1 MLFLYTI
8 SLLGLLFLIINTA
21 LFFTNRKV
29 KDKVSKVFLW
39 YLASLTV
46 IEVICH
52 IVGMSETNSNFYVS
66 HFYFFFQFTF
76 LSYFF
81 YTQISSRRIKKI
93 IVLIYIIQFIILSYT
108 YYNEPQLFWRFNTFE
123 IISTSLILIIYT
135 LIFLLR
141 NLEFNHQYF
150 NFLIGLILYLSCS
163 IAIFISGNLDLVLWQ
178 KPYIDIWIF
187 NSIFYIVF
195 QYFLFR
201 EFVFQKK
208 S

>member
-208 S
+208 L